1 MSEGRKAPRFP
12 RLTIGEMNDEQSE
25 VAERILGGRRMEGRP
40 KAEPTQILGG
50 PFNAWMQSPKLA
62 DALQVVG
69 EFLRFNTSLPA
80 KLSELAIL
88 ITARHWIAQYEWYA
102 HSRMAREAGL
112 DARIVDAIALGER
125 PEAMLADEEAIYDF
139 CTELRRDKNVSDAR
153 FARVAELFGHKGA
166 IEILAISGY
175 YDLVSMTLNVAQVRV
190 PKGEPDPLLPL

>member
-1 MSEGRKAPRFP
+1 MSEIRKAPRFP
-12 RLTIGEMNDEQSE
+12 RLTIGEMNDEQTE

-40 KAEPTQILGG
+40 KAEPTQVLGG

-69 EFLRFNTSLPA
+69 EFLRFNTSLPT

-88 ITARHWIAQYEWYA
+88 LSARHWTAQYEWYA
-102 HSRMAREAGL
+102 HARMALAGGL
-112 DARIVDAIALGER
+112 DPRIVDAIAAGRR
-125 PEAMLADEEAIYDF
+125 PEDMPAEEEATYDF
-139 CTELRRDKNVSDAR
+139 CTELRRDKNVGDES
-153 FARVAELFGHKGA
+153 FARAVDLFGHAGA

-190 PKGEPDPLLPL
+190 PKGERDPLQPL